1 MALINCPECSKE
13 VSDKAPA
20 CPNCGVVLSA
30 SSTKTPDVQA
40 TFPSTQ
46 NIQKTS
52 GIAIAS
58 LVTALLCI
66 PLVSIVLGHIA
77 RRDIKRDPNLTGAG
91 IAKAGLILGY
101 TPIILAI
108 AYLLLALGYFF
119 TKTPERLVEIASKG
133 AVEVPN
139 VLDDAAARFRQDNI
153 TETFVASLP
162 KLESER
168 GGLLELAKVTATET
182 FRSEDE
188 RTYGFKWFEVD
199 AGTAITEIRVPVT
212 YRYHLRMRDAWQL
225 SVTNNVC
232 IVHAPEIRPSQPPAI
247 HTDRMEKSSNEG
259 WARFNA
265 DEQMA
270 KLEKAITP
278 TLRKFAGDGQ
288 HLDVVRENCRKTVSE
303 FIEDWLLREGQWG
316 DDRFRVVKVYF
327 PGEGA
332 SAY

>member
-1 MALINCPECSKE
+1 MEPK
-13 VSDKAPA
+13 
-20 CPNCGVVLSA
+20 
-30 SSTKTPDVQA
+30 
-40 TFPSTQ
+40 PS
-46 NIQKTS
+46 
-52 GIAIAS
+52 GHAAWRW
-58 LVTALLCI
+58 
-66 PLVSIVLGHIA
+66 PLVIVLIA
-77 RRDIKRDPNLTGAG
+77 AFGLGAFVYV
-91 IAKAGLILGY
+91 ISTLIR
-101 TPIILAI
+101 
-108 AYLLLALGYFF
+108 
-119 TKTPERLVEIASKG
+119 TPERLVESAGKG
-133 AVEVPN
+133 VVGVAEA
-139 VLDDAAARFRQDNI
+139 LDGAAAKLLKGTI
-153 TETFVASLP
+153 TETFTASLP

-199 AGTAITEIRVPVT
+199 AGTTITEIRVPVT

-232 IVHAPEIRPSQPPAI
+232 IVHAPAIRPSQPPAI

-316 DDRFRVVKVYF
+316 DGRLHFVKVYF
-327 PGEGA
+327 TGEADDSPFNRKGIV
-332 SAY
+332 SDDNEF

>member
-1 MALINCPECSKE
+1 MIDQVPERPPEPPKDMEPKPSGH
-13 VSDKAPA
+13 AAWRWP
-20 CPNCGVVLSA
+20 VV
-30 SSTKTPDVQA
+30 
-40 TFPSTQ
+40 
-46 NIQKTS
+46 
-52 GIAIAS
+52 
-58 LVTALLCI
+58 
-66 PLVSIVLGHIA
+66 IVLIA
-77 RRDIKRDPNLTGAG
+77 
-91 IAKAGLILGY
+91 
-101 TPIILAI
+101 
-108 AYLLLALGYFF
+108 ALGLGAFVYVIS
-119 TKTPERLVEIASKG
+119 TLIRTPERLVES
-133 AVEVPN
+133 
-139 VLDDAAARFRQDNI
+139 AAKFRQGNI

-199 AGTAITEIRVPVT
+199 AGTTITEIRVPVT

-232 IVHAPEIRPSQPPAI
+232 IVHAPAIRPSQPPAI

-316 DDRFRVVKVYF
+316 DGLFRVVKVYF
-327 PGEGA
+327 PGEVEPVIVEDDPERRDGN
-332 SAY
+332 

>member
-1 MALINCPECSKE
+1 MSDEPVKPE
-13 VSDKAPA
+13 P
-20 CPNCGVVLSA
+20 
-30 SSTKTPDVQA
+30 
-40 TFPSTQ
+40 
-46 NIQKTS
+46 S
-52 GIAIAS
+52 GIS
-58 LVTALLCI
+58 EWRWPSV
-66 PLVSIVLGHIA
+66 IVLVA
-77 RRDIKRDPNLTGAG
+77 VL
-91 IAKAGLILGY
+91 GLVAFI
-101 TPIILAI
+101 
-108 AYLLLALGYFF
+108 YLI
-119 TKTPERLVEIASKG
+119 KTPERLVETAGKR
-133 AVEVPN
+133 AVEVAK
-139 VLDDAAARFRQDNI
+139 VLDDAAAKFRRGNI

-199 AGTAITEIRVPVT
+199 AGTTITEIRVPVT

-232 IVHAPEIRPSQPPAI
+232 IVHAPAIRPSQPPAI

-316 DDRFRVVKVYF
+316 DGRFRVVKVYF
-327 PGEGA
+327 PGEVEPVIVEDDPERRDGN
-332 SAY
+332 